1 MRTQPSSLWSSPA
14 FRALWGSDTISLLGV
29 QATAL
34 ALPLAAATLGATTA
48 QISLLTTAQATPAL
62 LLGLVAGALVD
73 RCRRRP
79 LLIGAN
85 LARAALLA
93 SVPVAAALG
102 TLHLAHLYL
111 VALGGGAVA
120 ALASALA
127 LLAIRAPEPR
137 PDRPAATAGR
147 GRVIGAGVRFVLAD
161 PLVRPVLRASAVGAV
176 AGGMTTA
183 LAVVYAVRDLGVAPA
198 ALGAV
203 VGVGGLPA
211 LPAALLAGRAIRRHG
226 LGATLIAA
234 SALAGG
240 AGLLLPLAGGPQP
253 VALALL
259 VAWRGATSVAT
270 ALGGIA
276 GFTLI
281 QAAPPPHLQGRVQAT
296 VRVVGWGAIALGGA
310 LGGLSGEAGRA
321 ARHARARRAGG
332 AADAARPARL
342 ADPGAARPR
351 IVRTA
356 SSAALGRPPPVT
368 SVVRAVWARSRTRA
382 AGWPARRGRLRRAAV
397 RRPAIPRGIP
407 SAVPSSCGTA
417 EGRH

>member
-48 QISLLTTAQATPAL
+48 QISLLTTAQAIPAL

-111 VALGGGAVA
+111 VALGTGLAALLFVVAYQAFLPTIVPRDHLVAGNSALRASEAAAQCAGPALGGPLAQLLGAPLALGGGAVA

-137 PDRPAATAGR
+137 PDRPAETAGL
-147 GRVIGAGVRFVLAD
+147 GRAIGAGVRFVLAD
-161 PLVRPVLRASAVGAV
+161 PLVRPVLLASAVGAV

-198 ALGAV
+198 ALGVV

-240 AGLLLPLAGGPQP
+240 AGLLLPLAGGPKP

-259 VAWRGATSVAT
+259 VAWRGATSVAM

-310 LGGLSGEAGRA
+310 LGGLLSEAVGLRA
-321 ARHARARRAGG
+321 T
-332 AADAARPARL
+332 L
-342 ADPGAARPR
+342 AL
-351 IVRTA
+351 
-356 SSAALGRPPPVT
+356 AALGLLLTPLGLLASPI
-368 SVVRAVWARSRTRA
+368 RALRDRA
-382 AGWPARRGRLRRAAV
+382 
-397 RRPAIPRGIP
+397 
-407 SAVPSSCGTA
+407 
-417 EGRH
+417 